1 MEKVL
6 WLDCSAGIAGDM
18 LVAALIDAG
27 GDRLAM
33 ERALASLPEKDFSI
47 CVSHVEVSGV
57 RCVDFDVM
65 LAPGLETHD
74 HDMAYL
80 YGDGLDITHEH
91 DHDAH
96 EHAHDHGHD
105 HDTHDAH
112 EHSHDHG
119 QDHEHEHAHAHGHH
133 HRTLGEVLEILAQA
147 TLSSGARALAERA
160 FTILAD
166 AEAAAHGKTRETV
179 LFHEVGA
186 IDSIVDVV
194 AASVLLDGLSPDA
207 VYATNLTEG
216 TGSVRTA
223 HGVLPV
229 PVPAV
234 AEICRAHELSVC
246 VSERAGELITPTG
259 AALLAALSP
268 TFSTPGGM
276 VIEKT
281 GYGAG
286 KRSYPWANFVR
297 ASVGRAEAAREG
309 RICKLECEVDDAT
322 GEAMGETIDRLLEA
336 GAREAHWIPLGTKK
350 GRPAWQLQV
359 ICLPEDSEALE
370 LEIFRSTTTIGLR
383 RELMDR
389 TVLPREKVRLALSLP
404 DGTSAEIEGKRVT
417 LPDSTQRTMPEADDV
432 AALARKHDLSYQL
445 VWQAA
450 LAACA
455 AL

>member
-27 GDRLAM
+27 GDRMAM

-57 RCVDFDVM
+57 RCVDFDVVLSPE
-65 LAPGLETHD
+65 LATHD

-80 YGDGLDITHEH
+80 YGDDAEL
-91 DHDAH
+91 AH
-96 EHAHDHGHD
+96 EHEHGHGHD
-105 HDTHDAH
+105 H
-112 EHSHDHG
+112 SHN
-119 QDHEHEHAHAHGHH
+119 HAHGHH
-133 HRTLGEVLEILAQA
+133 HRTLGEVLEILAA
-147 TLSSGARALAERA
+147 AKLTDGARDLAKRA

-166 AEAAAHGKTRETV
+166 AEAVAHGATRETV

-194 AASVLLDGLSPDA
+194 AASVLLESLAPDA
-207 VYATNLTEG
+207 VYVTNLTEG
-216 TGSVRTA
+216 TGTVRTA
-223 HGVLPV
+223 HDVLPV

-234 AEICRAHELSVC
+234 AEICRAHELPVR
-246 VSERAGELITPTG
+246 VSERQGELITPTG

-268 TFSTPGGM
+268 TFASPGG
-276 VIEKT
+276 IAISKT

-297 ASVGRAEAAREG
+297 AAVGAAEAASEG
-309 RICKLECEVDDAT
+309 KICKLECEIDDVT
-322 GEAMGETIDRLLEA
+322 GEAMGEAIERLLAA

-359 ICLPEDSEALE
+359 ICLPDDAETLE
-370 LEIFRSTTTIGLR
+370 LEVFRTTTTIGIR
-383 RELMDR
+383 RQLMDR
-389 TVLPREKVRLALSLP
+389 TVLPREAVRLTLTLP
-404 DGTSAEIEGKRVT
+404 DGSTAEIEAKRVT
-417 LPDSTQRTMPEADDV
+417 LPDSTQRTMPEADAV
-432 AALARKHDLSYQL
+432 AALSKKRDLSYQL

-450 LAACA
+450 LAACVNA
-455 AL
+455 GAGH

>member
-1 MEKVL
+1 MENVL

-18 LVAALIDAG
+18 LVAALLDAG
-27 GDRLAM
+27 GDRMAM

-57 RCVDFDVM
+57 RCVDFDVV
-65 LAPGLETHD
+65 LPAGLETHD

-80 YGDGLDITHEH
+80 YGEDADATGGEHEH
-91 DHDAH
+91 GH
-96 EHAHDHGHD
+96 EHGHD
-105 HDTHDAH
+105 HA
-112 EHSHDHG
+112 
-119 QDHEHEHAHAHGHH
+119 HH
-133 HRTLGEVLEILAQA
+133 HRTLPEVLEILSAA
-147 TLSSGARALAERA
+147 ELSAGARSLAERA

-194 AASVLLDGLSPDA
+194 AASVLLDGLAPDA
-207 VYATNLTEG
+207 VYVTNLTEG
-216 TGSVRTA
+216 CGSVRTA

-234 AEICRAHELSVC
+234 AEICRAHGLAVRI
-246 VSERAGELITPTG
+246 SERPGELITPTG

-268 TFSTPGGM
+268 TFASPGGL
-276 VIEKT
+276 VISKT

-297 ASVGRAEAAREG
+297 ASIGRAEAASEG
-309 RICKLECEVDDAT
+309 KICKLECDIDDAT
-322 GEAMGETIDRLLEA
+322 GEAMGETIERLLAA
-336 GAREAHWIPLGTKK
+336 GAREAHWIALGTKK

-359 ICLPEDSEALE
+359 ICLPADVEALE
-370 LEIFRSTTTIGLR
+370 LEIFRCTTTIGIR
-383 RELMDR
+383 RQLMER
-389 TVLPREKVRLALSLP
+389 TVLPREAVRLTLALP
-404 DGTSAEIEGKRVT
+404 DGSTAEIEGKRVT
-417 LPDSTQRTMPEADDV
+417 LPDGTQRTMPEADAV
-432 AALARKHDLSYQL
+432 AALSKKRDLSYQL

-455 AL
+455 AQASVNPN

>member
-27 GDRLAM
+27 GDRMAM
-33 ERALASLPEKDFSI
+33 ERALASLPEGDFSI
-47 CVSHVEVSGV
+47 CVSHVDVSGV
-57 RCVDFDVM
+57 RCVDFDVV
-65 LAPGLETHD
+65 LPPELETHD
-74 HDMAYL
+74 HDMDYL
-80 YGDGLDITHEH
+80 YGEGPAHEHEHEHEH
-91 DHDAH
+91 DHGD
-96 EHAHDHGHD
+96 EHDHG
-105 HDTHDAH
+105 
-112 EHSHDHG
+112 
-119 QDHEHEHAHAHGHH
+119 HAHGHH
-133 HRTLGEVLEILAQA
+133 HRTLPEVLEILAA
-147 TLSSGARALAERA
+147 AELTDGARALAERA

-194 AASVLLDGLSPDA
+194 AASVLIDDLAPSA
-207 VYATNLTEG
+207 VYVTNLTEG

-234 AEICRAHELSVC
+234 AEISRAHKLPLRI
-246 VSERAGELITPTG
+246 SEREGELITPTG
-259 AALLAALSP
+259 AALVAALSP
-268 TFSTPGGM
+268 TFATPGGI
-276 VIEKT
+276 VIAKT

-297 ASVGRAEAAREG
+297 ASIGGAEAASEG
-309 RICKLECEVDDAT
+309 RICKLECEIDDVT
-322 GEAMGETIDRLLEA
+322 GEAMGETIDRLLA
-336 GAREAHWIPLGTKK
+336 VGAREAHWIALGTKK

-359 ICLPEDSEALE
+359 ICLPDAAEALE
-370 LEIFRSTTTIGLR
+370 LEIFRNTTTIGIR
-383 RELMDR
+383 RQLMDR
-389 TVLPREKVRLALSLP
+389 TVLPREAVRLTLALP
-404 DGTSAEIEGKRVT
+404 DGSTAEITGKRVT
-417 LPDSTQRTMPEADDV
+417 LPDGSTRTMPEADDV
-432 AALARKHDLSYQL
+432 AALSAKREISYQL

-455 AL
+455 SLGPAER